1 MELSLQPVEVIEM
14 DIKRMHCMI
23 EKLSECAKSEME
35 SGIEN
40 VDTCEMGKVVDMMKD
55 LSEAMYYRTLTKA
68 MDESTSEET
77 LEMFERYGDG
87 RRFYD
92 KYRYADGR
100 FAPKGRGTR
109 RGYEEQ
115 PYYHMNPDMYREH
128 EPEWYRDMDKNRDG
142 LMYYTDTGMDKNM
155 KMRDSREGR
164 SGMSRMSYMESKEM
178 HKADTPEDKKANMKS
193 LETYMRELGEDVAEL
208 VNDMSSEEK
217 ELLKQRMQ
225 VIMQKIH

>member
-68 MDESTSEET
+68 MDESNFEET

-100 FAPKGRGTR
+100 FAPKGRGTYR
-109 RGYEEQ
+109 RGYDE
-115 PYYHMNPDMYREH
+115 PYYHMTPEMYREH
-128 EPEWYRDMDKNRDG
+128 DPEWYRDMDRKDG
-142 LMYYTDTGMDKNM
+142 KMYYTEPITMESRYDKAKRMYTETKAKHNSGSVEDKQLTLKEGEKMLNVIIDELMEMVSDATPEMKNM
-155 KMRDSREGR
+155 IKTK
-164 SGMSRMSYMESKEM
+164 GMS
-178 HKADTPEDKKANMKS
+178 A
-193 LETYMRELGEDVAEL
+193 
-208 VNDMSSEEK
+208 
-217 ELLKQRMQ
+217 
-225 VIMQKIH
+225 MQKIQ

>member
-1 MELSLQPVEVIEM
+1 
-14 DIKRMHCMI
+14 
-23 EKLSECAKSEME
+23 
-35 SGIEN
+35 
-40 VDTCEMGKVVDMMKD
+40 
-55 LSEAMYYRTLTKA
+55 
-68 MDESTSEET
+68 
-77 LEMFERYGDG
+77 
-87 RRFYD
+87 
-92 KYRYADGR
+92 
-100 FAPKGRGTR
+100 
-109 RGYEEQ
+109 
-115 PYYHMNPDMYREH
+115 
-128 EPEWYRDMDKNRDG
+128 
-142 LMYYTDTGMDKNM
+142 MYYTDTGMDKNM

>member
-1 MELSLQPVEVIEM
+1 M

-23 EKLSECAKSEME
+23 EKLSECAKIKME

-55 LSEAMYYRTLTKA
+55 LSEAMYYRTLTKT

-100 FAPKGRGTR
+100 FAPKGRGTYR
-109 RGYEEQ
+109 RGYDE
-115 PYYHMNPDMYREH
+115 PYYHMTPEMYREH
-128 EPEWYRDMDKNRDG
+128 DPEWYRDMDKNRDG

>member
-1 MELSLQPVEVIEM
+1 MQHLLIIPYQVIT
-14 DIKRMHCMI
+14 
-23 EKLSECAKSEME
+23 
-35 SGIEN
+35 GNYN
-40 VDTCEMGKVVDMMKD
+40 VTDMMKD
-55 LSEAMYYRTLTKA
+55 LAEAMYYRTLTKA

-100 FAPKGRGTR
+100 FAPKGLGTYR
-109 RGYEEQ
+109 RGYDE
-115 PYYHMNPDMYREH
+115 PYYHMTPEMYREH
-128 EPEWYRDMDKNRDG
+128 DPEWYRDMDKNRDG